1 MKLESCY
8 PVRHKGLVEV
18 KKLTMRKVFTLC
30 VFALV
35 FTASL
40 FAQAAAGLGAISG
53 TVRDK
58 SDAAVP
64 DAKVVVSN
72 PSLGL
77 TREMTS
83 SGAGTFVA
91 GSLTPGDGYQVAVTK
106 QGFDKYEIKDLTL
119 QVGQTLNLNVIL
131 TVGGVSTAV
140 EVSAA
145 APTVDDVKT
154 DVSQVVGNEQI
165 QELPINGRRVDTFV
179 QLTPAVTKDG
189 EFGLVTFR
197 GVLGGNAFLTDGN
210 DTTNQYYME
219 NAGRTRAHAQISQD
233 AVQEFQVLSA
243 VASAEFG
250 RANGGVIN
258 TVTKSGGNDLHG
270 TAYWFFRNRTLNAR
284 DRFAAFNPP
293 EVRHQTGATL
303 GGPIQKDKLFFFGN
317 VEITRRHNPLVS
329 SLVNNAING
338 TTQTW
343 TGCGAPATPAQCA
356 AANSILPRVFGLV
369 DRHQDEELGFLKLDY
384 RPDFKNTFSASINYM
399 RFISPMGVQ
408 TGATST
414 NGGALGTN
422 GDDSVRDRYGKLS
435 WTLVPTGTMVNEFR
449 FGWFKDRQADDVDPV
464 YSKGWPI
471 GSTALSVNSVT
482 PLSGYNVLPRINPSE
497 NRYQFAD
504 SFSWNKG
511 RHALKFGI
519 DSTRTEDYSNSLTNR
534 YGSYTYGGGCSFGG
548 ATISSGVTC
557 FALDFTSPTPGPS
570 HYSSYLQA
578 FGNPIV
584 DTVIPDIAWYAQDVF
599 KVNRKLTVN
608 YGIRY
613 EKAFLPQ
620 PTTSNPF
627 YPQTGVIHQSNKNFA
642 PRVGFAYSINDR
654 TVFRGGY
661 GLFYARPGAG
671 MISTLFTN
679 NNVYTQSLSFNSPT
693 QTGAPTFPNILT
705 SPAGTA
711 GASSIEFAS
720 PNLRSPYTEQL
731 DVALEH
737 SLSRSTTLTVS
748 YIMSRGKQLLA
759 LRDLNVGPLSSTI
772 ANYSILDTSLNPT
785 GQIFSTP
792 LYLFTNRVDTRFT
805 RVLQLENGPMSWY
818 DGMAVQLRTRMS
830 KWLFGTIAYTWS
842 HALDENQSTGG
853 NNGTTIFFSN
863 GAPGSYYNGDYHRDK
878 GTGQLD
884 QRHRFVG
891 TFIARPKFVKSDG
904 AFARYVI
911 NNWEWTGLLTLAS
924 RRPTFETISSSLS
937 TANFPGAFTG
947 TLNGLGGD
955 NRVPFLQNNPLF
967 IDPITRFDTRLTKNI
982 PFTERFRLALSFEVF
997 NLTNTVSNT
1006 SVLTQGFTAGNRGT
1020 LAAPN
1025 YVIAPCTSITSCASV
1040 LTPGVGTA
1048 SAGFPDGTNA
1058 RRAQVAMRFTF

>member
-1 MKLESCY
+1 MKTVLALCLSAS
-8 PVRHKGLVEV
+8 
-18 KKLTMRKVFTLC
+18 VF
-30 VFALV
+30 VAG
-35 FTASL
+35 AY
-40 FAQAAAGLGAISG
+40 AQAAAGLGAISG
-53 TVRDK
+53 TVRDA
-58 SDAAVP
+58 SGSPVP
-64 DAKVVVSN
+64 DAKIVVSN
-72 PSLGL
+72 PSRGV
-77 TREMTS
+77 TRELTTT
-83 SGAGTFVA
+83 GAGTFVA
-91 GSLTPGDGYQVAVTK
+91 SSLVPSSGYQVTITK
-106 QGFDKYEIKDLTL
+106 QGFDTYEAKELEV
-119 QVGQTLNLNVIL
+119 QVGQVLNLNAALAVS
-131 TVGGVSTAV
+131 GVSTAV
-140 EVSAA
+140 EVASQ
-145 APTVDDVKT
+145 APAVDDVKT

-189 EFGLVTFR
+189 EFGLITFR

-250 RANGGVIN
+250 RANGGIIN
-258 TVTKSGGNDLHG
+258 TVTKSGGNDIHG

-284 DRFAAFNPP
+284 DRYAAFNPP
-293 EVRHQTGATL
+293 EVRHQVGGTL
-303 GGPIQKDKLFFFGN
+303 GGPIKKDKLFFFGN
-317 VEITRRHNPLVS
+317 VEVTRRHNPLVS
-329 SLVNNAING
+329 SLISNSVNA

-343 TGCGAPATPAQCA
+343 NGCGAPATPAQCA
-356 AANSILPRVFGLV
+356 AANSILPHVFGLV

-384 RPDFKNTFSASINYM
+384 RPNNKNSFTASMNYM
-399 RFISPMGVQ
+399 RFLSPMGVQ

-435 WTLVPTGTMVNEFR
+435 WTLVPTGSIVNELR
-449 FGWFKDRQADDVDPV
+449 FGWFKDRQADDVDPT

-471 GSTALSVNSVT
+471 GNTALSVNGVS

-511 RHALKFGI
+511 RHALKFGV

-534 YGSYTYGGGCSFGG
+534 FGSYTYGGGCSFGG
-548 ATISSGVTC
+548 ATVASGVTC
-557 FALDFTSPTPGPS
+557 FALDFTSPASGPS
-570 HYSSYLQA
+570 HYSGYSQA
-578 FGNPIV
+578 FGNAIL
-584 DTVIPDIAWYAQDVF
+584 DTQIPDLAVFAQDVF
-599 KVNRKLTVN
+599 KINRKLTVN

-613 EKAFLPQ
+613 EKAWLPQ
-620 PTTSNPF
+620 PSITNPF

-642 PRVGFAYSINDR
+642 PRVGFVYSIDDR

-661 GLFYARPGAG
+661 GLFYARPGSG
-671 MISTLFTN
+671 MLSSLFTL
-679 NNVYTQSLSFNSPT
+679 NNVYTQSLSFTSPT
-693 QTGAPTFPNILT
+693 QAGASVFPNILS

-720 PNLRSPYTEQL
+720 PNLRTPYTEQL
-731 DVALEH
+731 DVALER
-737 SLSRSTTLTVS
+737 SLAQNTTLTLS
-748 YIMSRGKQLLA
+748 YIMSRGKQLMA

-772 ANYSILDTSLNPT
+772 ASYSILDSNLNPT
-785 GQIFSTP
+785 GQTFVTP
-792 LYLFTNRVDTRFT
+792 LYLFSNRVDPRFT
-805 RVLQLENGPMSWY
+805 RVMQVENGPLSWY
-818 DGMAVQLRTRMS
+818 DGLAVQLRS
-830 KWLFGTIAYTWS
+830 KLGRWFYGTIAYTWA
-842 HALDENQSTGG
+842 HALDENQSTGS
-853 NNGTTIFFSN
+853 NSASTIFFSS
-863 GAPGSYYNGDYHRDK
+863 GAPTSYYNGDYNRDK

-891 TFIARPKFVKSDG
+891 TFIARPKFTKSNS

-911 NNWEWTGLLTLAS
+911 NDWEWTGLLTLAS

-947 TLNGLGGD
+947 SLNGLGGD

-982 PFTERFRLALSFEVF
+982 LFTERFRLALSFEVF

-1025 YVIAPCTSITSCASV
+1025 YVIAPCTSVTSCSSV
-1040 LTPGVGTA
+1040 LTPGLGTA

-1058 RRAQVAMRFTF
+1058 RRAQAAVRFTF